1 MSAENVQ
8 TVIRHFEL
16 RRERRTP
23 PASDFHPGVELWT
36 PDTWPDGRH
45 HVGVEAIAG
54 LFERYYD
61 TFKDISLE
69 WEEPIALANKVLI
82 RFKHRVLGVSSEVE
96 VEHKGTAVY
105 GFRDEKIAWMGF
117 FFDDQ
122 LAQLVAQS
130 DSPNEVVVAHMGDD
144 DAGG

>member
-1 MSAENVQ
+1 MAGMSPDAQ
-8 TVIRHFEL
+8 KVIRHFEL
-16 RRERRTP
+16 RKERQLP

-45 HVGVEAIAG
+45 HVGLAAIAS

-61 TFKDISLE
+61 TWDDISFE
-69 WEEPIALANKVLI
+69 WDEPFELANKVLV
-82 RFKHRVLGVSSEVE
+82 RFKHRVKGRSSAVE

-105 GFRDEKIAWMGF
+105 GFRDGKIAWMGF

-122 LAQLVAQS
+122 FAQLVASS
-130 DSPNEVVVAHMGDD
+130 DSPNDVVAAAMEDSP
-144 DAGG
+144 

>member
-1 MSAENVQ
+1 VSAENVD
-8 TVIRHFEL
+8 TVVNHFAL

-45 HVGVEAIAG
+45 HVGVEAIAS
-54 LFERYYD
+54 LFERYYE
-61 TFKDISLE
+61 TWTDISLE
-69 WEEPIALANKVLI
+69 WEQPFEMGNKVLI
-82 RFKHRVLGVSSEVE
+82 RFKHKVLGRSSEVE

-105 GFRDEKIAWMGF
+105 GFRDGKIAWMGF

-144 DAGG
+144 DAAD